1 MGQTFHNH
9 MEIED
14 KPRVTKA
21 SKSKEYTE
29 IQFKPDLSLFGYSS
43 LDDDMISIMHRRV
56 IDVAGIINEGVR
68 VYWNGERVNVKGFE
82 DYVELFIVGRN
93 NEISS
98 RKRWTVRLKRKKE
111 LIIAF
116 WENWYFRQIPG
127 GNMLW
132 SQHVL
137 KAFSQLLYSNQMTIL
152 QMSFVNGICTS
163 RGGKHL
169 TYLTDQLVSHLQPLL
184 EKRLKRSVKPLLI
197 RQHLSV
203 FCNCLIENP
212 TFDTQTK
219 DFLTTSVKVTLTCSS
234 HVQEF
239 GSTPHL
245 SDSFLQKIMRSGLP
259 ELVAASM
266 KIKDEESLRK
276 GSGVKASR
284 ILGIPKLDD
293 ANNAGT
299 RRSNETT
306 LIVTEGDSAKA
317 LAVGGLGTVG
327 RDNYGVFPL
336 KVGMKRMPQ
345 DQGKVLNVKD
355 VSEKA
360 SLENEEIQNLVRILG
375 LKYGKEQETTD
386 SLRYGH
392 LLTMTDQVRQSVDC
406 EIGL

>member
-1 MGQTFHNH
+1 

-152 QMSFVNGICTS
+152 
-163 RGGKHL
+163 
-169 TYLTDQLVSHLQPLL
+169 
-184 EKRLKRSVKPLLI
+184 
-197 RQHLSV
+197 
-203 FCNCLIENP
+203 
-212 TFDTQTK
+212 
-219 DFLTTSVKVTLTCSS
+219 
-234 HVQEF
+234 
-239 GSTPHL
+239 
-245 SDSFLQKIMRSGLP
+245 
-259 ELVAASM
+259 
-266 KIKDEESLRK
+266 
-276 GSGVKASR
+276 
-284 ILGIPKLDD
+284 
-293 ANNAGT
+293 
-299 RRSNETT
+299 
-306 LIVTEGDSAKA
+306 
-317 LAVGGLGTVG
+317 
-327 RDNYGVFPL
+327 
-336 KVGMKRMPQ
+336 
-345 DQGKVLNVKD
+345 
-355 VSEKA
+355 
-360 SLENEEIQNLVRILG
+360 
-375 LKYGKEQETTD
+375 
-386 SLRYGH
+386 
-392 LLTMTDQVRQSVDC
+392 
-406 EIGL
+406 